1 MNGKRTLTSVWI
13 AIMVLAS
20 LAGLAAAQGLQP
32 QNQTTT
38 QEELATTAAVNSR
51 ISYQGVLEID
61 GRPVTGRAVI
71 TFALYS
77 NSGCTGAPV
86 DVITKPDVQVTNG
99 LFSADIDVDHADF
112 NGQGLW
118 LKVLV
123 GITELGC
130 KQILPVPYALSLRP
144 GADIIGAVS
153 GTTTSSVLL
162 VQNTAT
168 SGRSYAI
175 RAEDSSTGGRAL
187 IGEAKA
193 TSGDATG
200 VRGESAST
208 TGYGVYG
215 WAKADSGQNYGVYGK
230 SDSPSGTGGYFVG
243 NTGIYAASNNHGI
256 GIYAYTESRDIRAPT
271 LYLRQGNPTFDFVQ
285 GFGDS
290 PDGGLSLKWRVDGQ
304 GRGDFSDG
312 IGTGGAD
319 LAEQIAVVG
328 EEAAY
333 KPGDVL
339 VISTSADRTV
349 ALSSQAYDS
358 AVIGV
363 YSTEPGVLAGAFDIG
378 DPLAGIPVAV
388 IGIAPCKVSAENG
401 PIQRG
406 DLLVTSSTP
415 GHAMKADRLQAG
427 TIIGKAMGRLD
438 QGTGIIPVLVTLQ

>member
-175 RAEDSSTGGRAL
+175 RAEDSSTGGRGL

-230 SDSPSGTGGYFVG
+230 SDSPGGIGGYFVG
-243 NTGIYAASNNHGI
+243 NTGIYALATTTASP
-256 GIYAYTESRDIRAPT
+256 SMPT
-271 LYLRQGNPTFDFVQ
+271 LNRRTTRAANPVSSPREPRLRLRTRM
-285 GFGDS
+285 
-290 PDGGLSLKWRVDGQ
+290 GGCARWRSGPQ
-304 GRGDFSDG
+304 MEGGR
-312 IGTGGAD
+312 A
-319 LAEQIAVVG
+319 G
-328 EEAAY
+328 E
-333 KPGDVL
+333 
-339 VISTSADRTV
+339 R
-349 ALSSQAYDS
+349 
-358 AVIGV
+358 
-363 YSTEPGVLAGAFDIG
+363 
-378 DPLAGIPVAV
+378 
-388 IGIAPCKVSAENG
+388 
-401 PIQRG
+401 
-406 DLLVTSSTP
+406 
-415 GHAMKADRLQAG
+415 
-427 TIIGKAMGRLD
+427 
-438 QGTGIIPVLVTLQ
+438 